1 LSAAACA
8 TAITLTA
15 ANTVIFTEMVP
26 LPSVLLQAED
36 RAHRIG
42 QTRPVNVEY
51 WLLAGS
57 LDETLYRII
66 EAKEAQMEYVL
77 KK

>member
-1 LSAAACA
+1 
-8 TAITLTA
+8 
-15 ANTVIFTEMVP
+15 VP
-26 LPSVLLQAED
+26 LPSSLLQAED